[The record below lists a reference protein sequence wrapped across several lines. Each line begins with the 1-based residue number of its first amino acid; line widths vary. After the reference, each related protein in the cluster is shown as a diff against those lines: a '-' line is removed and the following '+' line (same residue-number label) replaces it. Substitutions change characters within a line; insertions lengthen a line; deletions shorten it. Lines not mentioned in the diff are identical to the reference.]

1 MTTQMTLTAA
11 DGHAL
16 SAYRAAYRAETEA
29 PSKMGLVVLQEIF
42 GVNSHIRSVA
52 DRFAADGFTAL
63 APALFDRVRPGIEM
77 GYGPEDIERGRETRA
92 QVSLDQ
98 ALADTQAAIAAL
110 NEEGLKVGVVGYC
123 GGGSLAWGAATRL
136 AGVACAVGYYGGQIP
151 DMADEEPRC
160 PVMLHFGEE
169 DQSIPMDKVAV
180 VRAKHP
186 DLPLF
191 TYPGAGHGFS
201 CDARG
206 AYHAESAATARER
219 TLEFLRQHLG

>member
-11 DGHAL
+11 DGHKL
-16 SAYRAAYRAETEA
+16 SAYRAEA
-29 PSKMGLVVLQEIF
+29 KAASKTGLVVLQEIF

-52 DRFAADGFTAL
+52 DRFAGDGFVAV
-63 APALFDRVRPGIEM
+63 APALFDRVAPGIEM
-77 GYGPEDIERGRETRA
+77 GYAPEDIERGRETRV

-110 NEEGLKVGVVGYC
+110 DEEGLKVGVVGYC
-123 GGGSLAWGAATRL
+123 WGGSLAWAAATRL
-136 AGVACAVGYYGGQIP
+136 DGVACAVGYYGGQIP
-151 DMADEEPRC
+151 DMADERPRC
-160 PVMLHFGEE
+160 PVMLHFGEQ
-169 DQSIPMDKVAV
+169 DNSIPMDKIEI

-186 DLPLF
+186 EVPLF

-206 AYHAESAATARER
+206 SYHAESAAKARER
-219 TLEFLRQHLG
+219 SLAFLREHLG

>member
-1 MTTQMTLTAA
+1 VTTQMTLTAT

-16 SAYRAAYRAETEA
+16 SAYRAETEA
-29 PSKMGLVVLQEIF
+29 PSKTGLVVLQEIF
-42 GVNSHIRSVA
+42 GVNNHIRSVA

-63 APALFDRVRPGIEM
+63 APALFDRVKPGIEM
-77 GYGPEDIERGRETRA
+77 GYAPEDIERGRETRA
-92 QVSLDQ
+92 KVSLEQ

-110 NEEGLKVGVVGYC
+110 DEEGLKVGIVGYC
-123 GGGSLAWGAATRL
+123 WGGSLAWAAATRL
-136 AGVACAVGYYGGQIP
+136 DGVACAVGYYGGQIP
-151 DMADEEPRC
+151 DMADERPRC

-169 DQSIPMDKVAV
+169 DQSIPMDKVET

-186 DLPLF
+186 DVPLF

-206 AYHAESAATARER
+206 AYHAASAAKARER
-219 TLEFLRQHLG
+219 SLAFLREHLG

>member
-1 MTTQMTLTAA
+1 MALTAA
-11 DGHAL
+11 DGHKL
-16 SAYRAAYRAETEA
+16 SAYRAEA
-29 PSKMGLVVLQEIF
+29 KAASKTGLAVLQEIF

-52 DRFAADGFTAL
+52 DRFAADGFIAV
-63 APALFDRVRPGIEM
+63 APALFDRVKPGIEM

-123 GGGSLAWGAATRL
+123 WGGSLAWAAATRL
-136 AGVACAVGYYGGQIP
+136 DGVTCCVGYYGGQIP
-151 DMADEEPRC
+151 DMADEQPRC
-160 PVMLHFGEE
+160 PVMLHFGEQ
-169 DQSIPMDKVAV
+169 DNSIPMDKIEI

-186 DLPLF
+186 EVPLF

-206 AYHAESAATARER
+206 SYHAESAAKARER
-219 TLEFLRQHLG
+219 SLAFLREHLG

>member
-1 MTTQMTLTAA
+1 MTLTAA
-11 DGHAL
+11 DGHKL
-16 SAYRAAYRAETEA
+16 SAYRAEGEA
-29 PSKMGLVVLQEIF
+29 ASKTGLVVLQEIF

-52 DRFAADGFTAL
+52 DRFAADGFIAV
-63 APALFDRVRPGIEM
+63 APALFDRVKPGIEM

-123 GGGSLAWGAATRL
+123 WGGSLAWAAATRL
-136 AGVACAVGYYGGQIP
+136 DGVACAVGYYGGQIP
-151 DMADEEPRC
+151 DMADEQPRC
-160 PVMLHFGEE
+160 PVMLHFGEQ
-169 DQSIPMDKVAV
+169 DNSIPMDKIEI

-186 DLPLF
+186 EVPLF

-206 AYHAESAATARER
+206 SYHAESAAKARER
-219 TLEFLRQHLG
+219 SLAFLREHLG